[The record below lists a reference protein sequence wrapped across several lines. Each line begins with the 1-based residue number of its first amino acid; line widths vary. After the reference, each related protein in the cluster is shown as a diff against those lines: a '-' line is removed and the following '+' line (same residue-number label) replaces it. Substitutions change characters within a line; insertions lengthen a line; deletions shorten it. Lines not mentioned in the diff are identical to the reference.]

1 MTAYEA
7 FEVSA
12 QAVRTRLQ
20 RWEIRVDGAIHVV
33 AIAAALIGAIILLL
47 VAANRGGV
55 EDVTAVAIY
64 SAGLITMFG
73 CSAAYNLGRFTRHVD
88 WLRGLDQ
95 AAIFLMIAG
104 TYTPFTVIDLRGAWS
119 WSFTS
124 VVWSLAIVGVLLRLL
139 HGRLFARL
147 SIALYLALGWC
158 GLVAIFPLA
167 QSLHVA
173 TLILL
178 VIGGA
183 LYTIGIVFHLWERL
197 PFQTA
202 IWHLFVVA
210 AAAVHFAAVTVSVA
224 TAGPA

>member
-1 MTAYEA
+1 MTASEA
-7 FEVSA
+7 FEVSVK
-12 QAVRTRLQ
+12 AVSRQFT
-20 RWEIRVDGAIHVV
+20 RWEMRVDGTIHVA
-33 AIAAALIGAIILLL
+33 AIVAALVGAIVLLL
-47 VAANRGGV
+47 FAAHRGGV

-64 SAGLITMFG
+64 SAGMIAMFG

-88 WLRGLDQ
+88 WLRSLDQ
-95 AAIFLMIAG
+95 SAIFLMIAG
-104 TYTPFTVIDLRGAWS
+104 TYTPFTVIDLNGAWS

-124 VVWSLAIVGVLLRLL
+124 VIWSLAIMGVLVRLL
-139 HGRLFARL
+139 HPRLFSKI
-147 SIALYLALGWC
+147 SIGFYLALGWC
-158 GLVAIFPLA
+158 GIVAIFPLFHT
-167 QSLHVA
+167 LHIA

-183 LYTIGIVFHLWERL
+183 LYSIGIIFHLWERL

-224 TAGPA
+224 TAGSP

>member
-7 FEVSA
+7 LEVSA
-12 QAVRTRLQ
+12 NAVRTRLE
-20 RWEIRVDGAIHVV
+20 RWEMGVDGAIHV
-33 AIAAALIGAIILLL
+33 AAIIAAFIGAIILLL
-47 VAANRGGV
+47 VARHRGGA
-55 EDVTAVAIY
+55 EEMAAVAIY
-64 SAGLITMFG
+64 STGLLAMFG
-73 CSAAYNLGRFTRHVD
+73 CSAAYNLGRFTRHAD

-104 TYTPFTVIDLRGAWS
+104 TYTPFTVIDLQGAWS

-124 VVWSLAIVGVLLRLL
+124 VVWSLAVIGVLLRLL

-147 SIALYLALGWC
+147 SVALYLALGWI
-158 GLVAIFPLA
+158 GLVAILPLFHA
-167 QSLHVA
+167 LHPA
-173 TLILL
+173 TLLLL

-224 TAGPA
+224 TAAS

>member
-7 FEVSA
+7 LEFSA
-12 QAVRTRLQ
+12 KAVRTRLE
-20 RWEIRVDGAIHVV
+20 RWEMGVDGAIHGV
-33 AIAAALIGAIILLL
+33 AITAALIGAIILVLFTHH
-47 VAANRGGV
+47 RGDV
-55 EDVTAVAIY
+55 EDVIAVAIY
-64 SAGLITMFG
+64 SIGLLAMFG
-73 CSAAYNLGRFTRHVD
+73 CSAAYNLARFTRHGD

-95 AAIFLMIAG
+95 TAILLMIAG
-104 TYTPFTVIDLRGAWS
+104 TYTPFTVIALHGAWS

-124 VVWSLAIVGVLLRLL
+124 IVWSLAITGVLLRLFWW
-139 HGRLFARL
+139 RLFAKL
-147 SIALYLALGWC
+147 STAIYLALGWC
-158 GLVAIFPLA
+158 GVVAILPLVDA
-167 QSLHVA
+167 LRPA

-183 LYTIGIVFHLWERL
+183 LYTVGLVFHYWEKL

-224 TAGPA
+224 RPI

>member
-1 MTAYEA
+1 MTVSEA

-12 QAVRTRLQ
+12 NAVRTRLQ
-20 RWEIRVDGAIHVV
+20 RWEMRVDGTIHV
-33 AIAAALIGAIILLL
+33 AAIIAALVGATILILMADHRAGARE
-47 VAANRGGV
+47 VAAV
-55 EDVTAVAIY
+55 SIY
-64 SAGLITMFG
+64 SCGLLAMFG
-73 CSAAYNLGRFTRHVD
+73 CSAAYNLARFTRHGN

-95 AAIFLMIAG
+95 SAIFLMIAG
-104 TYTPFTVIDLRGAWS
+104 TYTPFTVIDLNGAWS

-124 VVWSLAIVGVLLRLL
+124 AVWSLAIVGVLLRLL
-139 HGRLFARL
+139 HYRLFARL
-147 SIALYLALGWC
+147 SVGLYLALGWC
-158 GLVAIFPLA
+158 GLVAIFPLFRE
-167 QSLHVA
+167 LHVA

-178 VIGGA
+178 LIGGA

-224 TAGPA
+224 TAGAS

>member
-7 FEVSA
+7 LEFSAKAVS
-12 QAVRTRLQ
+12 TRLE
-20 RWEIRVDGAIHVV
+20 RWEMGVDGVIHGV
-33 AIAAALIGAIILLL
+33 AIVAALIGAVILVLFTRH
-47 VAANRGGV
+47 RGDA
-55 EDVTAVAIY
+55 EDVVAVAIY
-64 SAGLITMFG
+64 SIGLLGMFG
-73 CSAAYNLGRFTRHVD
+73 CSAAYNLARFTRHGD

-95 AAIFLMIAG
+95 TAILLMIAG
-104 TYTPFTVIDLRGAWS
+104 TYTPFTVIALHGAWS

-124 VVWSLAIVGVLLRLL
+124 VIWSLAIIGVLLRLL
-139 HGRLFARL
+139 WWRLFAKL
-147 SIALYLALGWC
+147 STGIYLALGWC
-158 GLVAIFPLA
+158 GVVAILPLIDA
-167 QSLHVA
+167 LRPA

-183 LYTIGIVFHLWERL
+183 LYTIGLVFHYWEKL

-224 TAGPA
+224 TAGSA